1 MNQVKRSLIEAANIT
16 RDSDI
21 NYLVSFF
28 MTGDN
33 LTEPVNWRQTLEM
46 VQTKTSF
53 DNAGPDKEK
62 SFGKMFSQ
70 VTLDQ

>member
-1 MNQVKRSLIEAANIT
+1 MTQ
-16 RDSDI
+16 DSDI

-33 LTEPVNWRQTLEM
+33 LTEPLNWRQTLES

-53 DNAGPDKEK
+53 DNAGPDKQK

-70 VTLDQ
+70 VTLIILPSEAGNN